1 VAVAIPVLAPDH
13 LALAAQ
19 VAITG
24 LFALSLDL
32 LVGYAGILSLGHA
45 AFFGIGAYGAGL
57 AAAAGWGEPLTGLL
71 IAGAAAGLAGAL
83 ASVIVVRLRHL
94 QQIVVTLGI
103 GLVAFEAAGRLPGLT
118 GGDDGLQGISVWPVL
133 GLFPFDLWGRT
144 AYAYA
149 LGTLA
154 LGFALTTRLV
164 HSPFGLALRGLRDNP
179 RRMVAIGVPAEA
191 RLRQA
196 HAMAAILAGVAG
208 GLLTQTTQFVG
219 VDVLSFSRSADVLVM
234 LVLGGPGRR
243 YGGLIGAAVYVVARD
258 QLAAVDPRYWMG
270 GLGIV
275 LVVVVLFA
283 PGGVLGGLARLTRPW
298 RTAPP

>member
-1 VAVAIPVLAPDH
+1 VAAAIPALAPDH

-57 AAAAGWGEPLTGLL
+57 VAAAGWGEPLSGLL
-71 IAGAAAGLAGAL
+71 VAGLAAGFAGYL
-83 ASVIVVRLRHL
+83 ASFIVVRLRHL

-103 GLVAFEAAGRLPGLT
+103 GLVVFEAAGRLPGIT
-118 GGDDGLQGISVWPVL
+118 GGDDGLQGIQIWPVL
-133 GLFPFDLWGRT
+133 GVFPFDLYGRA
-144 AYAYA
+144 AYFYA
-149 LGTLA
+149 FATLA
-154 LGFALTTRLV
+154 LGFAMMTRLV

-243 YGGLIGAAVYVVARD
+243 YGGLVGAAVYVVARD
-258 QLAAVDPRYWMG
+258 QLADLDPRYWMG
-270 GLGIV
+270 ALGVV
-275 LVVVVLFA
+275 LVVVVLYA
-283 PGGVLGGLARLTRPW
+283 PGGVLGGLARVTRTW
-298 RTAPP
+298 RTAPT